1 MLEQQQQ
8 QQQPTL
14 AVQEVD
20 PTTMEP
26 SIHQLTMEPSIQHFP
41 SVEPSVHNRSSSP
54 APDDS
59 EDSSMDI
66 SRIPEDDLSDSD
78 SDSVPDL
85 VSTSES
91 ESDIQINRNR
101 WFSSS
106 GFLPLLF
113 PSLFPCGTH
122 FHNLRWATNEFEEFQ
137 IEFDGI
143 D

>member
-1 MLEQQQQ
+1 MLEQ

-26 SIHQLTMEPSIQHFP
+26 SIHQLTMEPSIQHLP

-59 EDSSMDI
+59 EDSSMNS
-66 SRIPEDDLSDSD
+66 SRYSNTSEGDPIDSD
-78 SDSVPDL
+78 SDSVLDL

-91 ESDIQINRNR
+91 ESDICLR
-101 WFSSS
+101 S
-106 GFLPLLF
+106 
-113 PSLFPCGTH
+113 
-122 FHNLRWATNEFEEFQ
+122 FHRSFHMELTFTICVGQLTNLRNFKLSLMELIKNSNFLAKECM
-137 IEFDGI
+137 
-143 D
+143 

>member
-8 QQQPTL
+8 QEPTL

-26 SIHQLTMEPSIQHFP
+26 SIHQLTMEPSIQHLP
-41 SVEPSVHNRSSSP
+41 SVEPSVHNRSSSL

-59 EDSSMDI
+59 EDSSMDS
-66 SRIPEDDLSDSD
+66 SRYSNTSEGDLSDSD
-78 SDSVPDL
+78 SGSVPDL

-101 WFSSS
+101 
-106 GFLPLLF
+106 
-113 PSLFPCGTH
+113 
-122 FHNLRWATNEFEEFQ
+122 
-137 IEFDGI
+137 
-143 D
+143 